1 MKKLILLVLLLPFAA
16 VAQEQISQADK
27 EGGKLQLGMRS
38 TISVFSDDAG
48 SVGTGIGGQF
58 RLRFANKINSEWFA
72 DYLTTDIGGLAR
84 RHDGHIGWS
93 VMFYPLAATT
103 TKGNFTPYLLAG
115 HCFDYT
121 KISKNA
127 TGGMSATRWSS
138 AVQAGLGS
146 HYNITDRFD
155 VSLSGQY
162 MMHLGKDIHAEIF
175 RGPQGYDEVLLTQED
190 ASLEGHLLMTLSLNI
205 YVADL
210 WSR

>member
-1 MKKLILLVLLLPFAA
+1 MKRLILFILLFPVGAM
-16 VAQEQISQADK
+16 AQEQSSPPDK

-38 TISVFSDDAG
+38 TISAFSDDEG
-48 SVGTGIGGQF
+48 SVGTGVGGQF

-72 DYLTTDIGGLAR
+72 DYITTDIGGLAR

-93 VMFYPLAATT
+93 VMFYPFATGS

-121 KISKNA
+121 KISKNDE
-127 TGGMSATRWSS
+127 GNMNITRWSS
-138 AVQAGLGS
+138 AVQGGLGS
-146 HYNITDRFD
+146 HYSITDRFD

-175 RGPQGYDEVLLTQED
+175 RGPQGNDEVLLTEEN
-190 ASLEGHLLMTLSLNI
+190 ASLEGHLLVTLSLNVN
-205 YVADL
+205 VADL